1 MSRGTGEEV
10 CPSVQHD
17 GYRLVEEHAGGNQGN
32 DLVAT
37 NGNLDDSV
45 CARGHGD
52 EGRLKKKATGA
63 SGQLLTRDS
72 KNEERE
78 LVFLMAHALQNVA
91 GLESVG
97 AELSR
102 RALELGVF
110 PNRTDYL
117 GREQHYTDYEDVANR
132 YDYLPRTALIDAL
145 RLLRRERSTLSRE
158 RRQGQQLEGL
168 GIEEQDVDGSVPT
181 SLLDRRILGEYNSL
195 YQRELEKRPSPWL
208 GSMPS
213 MHHGMG
219 GENVTVYSE
228 LRRMGLLKEA
238 RDGVGL
244 GIRNRHRWDHQ
255 FTVRGHS
262 MAAYCVV
269 YDRTGDLIITGSDD
283 RLVKIWSSRTGLLLR
298 SCRGHLQE
306 VSDLTVSH
314 DNKVLASA
322 SVDGSIRLWN
332 IDRSRNGGRDDEFG
346 NLLGAL
352 DGHTSLVSS
361 LNFSPVRDH
370 ELLSSS
376 FDGTC
381 RVWDIRD
388 GSFVSMEWN
397 WRARHGAGQGP
408 NMNLRRRDDHDEN
421 DDGVRPRRRQRDAH
435 VDVVSD
441 AEPEQEE
448 QDDRK
453 VSIALFSS
461 DGRHIIAGIANSN
474 MCVWQW
480 HPAGDDEGPMVTRV
494 ELLHGTH
501 QSDVYLLQQSHAGSW
516 MASASRDG
524 VVCVWKPGK
533 GGHHRRLVPIDT
545 WKFVCSFSAP
555 LEEDDARSRRRKG
568 PPPRV
573 DQIVWNADDTM
584 ILASVQNFR
593 ILVYSVHDGKVM
605 GELAGVHEE
614 PVHVVLAHPYDPRIV
629 ITASYSGEV
638 VVWDILEGS
647 PLKIFYSTDTR
658 PDGRKW
664 PDPIAYVDGFMS
676 PDGHYAAL
684 ADAAGQLHVIGIG
697 ERDAWI
703 SRAPYDQFFST
714 DYEDLIV
721 DSEGVVRSAA
731 TNEPADA
738 RQATDVLCDA
748 TATPY
753 PHGFQVAYRE
763 GNLLSSSW
771 RDVAWIQPGQQPG
784 YVMAAP
790 TLTAAQWRVYAS
802 GGSENA
808 AQQALTRAQ
817 LRLQEHERQI
827 DMPGDAPRNNA
838 ANNNNNNNARRALRR
853 DRLWETISDDDLSD
867 DFGNDDAYDSRRQAS
882 RPSRQSERLAALH
895 DDNADEF
902 EIDIEEVSEEEQRA
916 RQQVERER
924 RLRRRELARTR
935 GRQALRQS
943 NRSRQTNRTIPE
955 DEFLSDPESSDD
967 EVSVVSEEEMAF
979 EEAGPSR
986 PSRRG
991 RRRKRDGSAEHVVA
1005 SQHREM
1011 RHIAWLM
1018 SHTKLEGLYVPQ
1030 KGDDVVYIRKGHEA
1044 ALEQYNDGCPPP
1056 WESLRRG
1063 SSLRAAEPCVV
1074 KDIKYFIAQDNTE
1087 GTAATLTLELSDPGC
1102 ALQGTSFDVNL
1113 YSPLSGLAD
1122 YVVLKSLFDASVRYQ
1137 WTHECECKTMFWN
1150 DEHEEWF
1157 TGKILEDKL
1166 TDFHVLENP
1175 YEHAEQLWERFGVQW
1190 IGSDGNNDEFSY
1202 HCPWELR
1209 RVTTTA
1215 RSYDREVID
1224 NQIKERMKS
1233 AIVEAA
1239 KNDNW
1244 DVFQIAPL
1252 MSDAY
1257 HSHRGSVEFYNT
1269 VVALPIGL
1277 VDISSRVE
1285 NNYYRRSA
1293 ALERDICLL
1302 AENAKEFNGT
1312 ENSVYHD
1319 AKKLERFLLDVLEG
1333 SADAA
1338 DAEVYSGRAISESE
1352 DDDVRR
1358 PQRRQRTRATRQ
1370 TRSTR
1375 RAPTRSQRRTRR
1387 RSPTPEST
1395 DRDEEPELSSE
1406 DGSSSSS
1413 SSSSSDEDSDREPE
1427 QQEQEG
1433 NPGRR
1438 QPRSTT
1444 IRLRARRNTSS

>member
-10 CPSVQHD
+10 CPSVQHVGD
-17 GYRLVEEHAGGNQGN
+17 RLMEECAGGNEGN

-37 NGNLDDSV
+37 IENLDDSV
-45 CARGHGD
+45 CAREDGD
-52 EGRLKKKATGA
+52 EGRLKKKLTGA
-63 SGQLLTRDS
+63 SCQLVARDS
-72 KNEERE
+72 NTEERE

-91 GLESVG
+91 GLEGVG

-110 PNRTDYL
+110 PNRMDYL
-117 GREQHYTDYEDVANR
+117 GHEHAYTDYEDVANR

-145 RLLRRERSTLSRE
+145 RLLRRERFTRK
-158 RRQGQQLEGL
+158 RRGEEQLGRL
-168 GIEEQDVDGSVPT
+168 EEQDEDACVPA

-195 YQRELEKRPSPWL
+195 YQQELKKRPSPWL

-228 LRRMGLLKEA
+228 LRRVGLLKEV

-397 WRARHGAGQGP
+397 WRARSTAGQGP
-408 NMNLRRRDDHDEN
+408 NMNLRRRDDHDDH
-421 DDGVRPRRRQRDAH
+421 DDGVRLRRRQRDVH

-441 AEPEQEE
+441 GEPEQEE

-453 VSIALFSS
+453 VSIALFSC

-474 MCVWQW
+474 ICVWQW
-480 HPAGDDEGPMVTRV
+480 HPAGDNEGPMVTRV
-494 ELLHGTH
+494 ELLHGAH

-524 VVCVWKPGK
+524 MVCVWKPGK

-555 LEEDDARSRRRKG
+555 IEEDDARSRRRKG

-584 ILASVQNFR
+584 VLTSVQNFR
-593 ILVYSVHDGKVM
+593 VLVYSVHDGKVM

-614 PVHVVLAHPYDPRIV
+614 PVHVVLAHPYDPRIAV
-629 ITASYSGEV
+629 TASYSGEV
-638 VVWDILEGS
+638 VVWDILDGS

-684 ADAAGQLHVIGIG
+684 TDAAGQLHVIGIG
-697 ERDAWI
+697 ERDDWI
-703 SRAPYDQFFST
+703 DRAPYDQFLST

-731 TNEPADA
+731 TNDPADA
-738 RQATDVLCDA
+738 RQASDVLCDA

-763 GNLLSSSW
+763 GNLLSSPW

-827 DMPGDAPRNNA
+827 DMPGDAPRNNV
-838 ANNNNNNNARRALRR
+838 ANNNNNNAMRRALQR

-867 DFGNDDAYDSRRQAS
+867 ELGNDGEYGGRRQPR
-882 RPSRQSERLAALH
+882 RPSRQSERLAALG
-895 DDNADEF
+895 DDNADEVV
-902 EIDIEEVSEEEQRA
+902 DIEEVSEEQQRA

-943 NRSRQTNRTIPE
+943 NRSRRNNTTIPE
-955 DEFLSDPESSDD
+955 DEFLSEPESSDD
-967 EVSVVSEEEMAF
+967 DVSVVSEGEETAI

-986 PSRRG
+986 TSRRG
-991 RRRKRDGSAEHVVA
+991 RRRKRDESVEHVPA

-1018 SHTKLEGLYVPQ
+1018 SHTKLEGLYIPQ
-1030 KGDDVVYIRKGHEA
+1030 KGDEVVYIRKGHEA
-1044 ALEQYNDGCPPP
+1044 ALEQYNDGLPPP
-1056 WESLRRG
+1056 WESLRMG
-1063 SSLRAAEPCVV
+1063 SGIRPAEPCVV
-1074 KDIKYFIAQDNTE
+1074 KKITYFIAQDNTE
-1087 GTAATLTLELSDPGC
+1087 GTAATLTLELSDPDC
-1102 ALQGTSFDVNL
+1102 PLQGNSFDVNL

-1150 DEHEEWF
+1150 DEHEDWF

-1166 TDFHVLENP
+1166 TDFHVLDHP
-1175 YEHAEQLWERFGVQW
+1175 YENAEQLWERFGVQW
-1190 IGSDGNNDEFSY
+1190 IGNDGNNDEFSY

-1209 RVTTTA
+1209 RVTTTP
-1215 RSYDREVID
+1215 RSSYDRETIE
-1224 NQIKERMKS
+1224 NRIKERMKS

-1244 DVFQIAPL
+1244 DVFQIAPF

-1257 HSHRGSVEFYNT
+1257 HSRRGSVEFYNT

-1285 NNYYRRSA
+1285 NNYYRRPA

-1302 AENAKEFNGT
+1302 AENAKEFNGA

-1319 AKKLERFLLDVLEG
+1319 AKKLERFLLAVLDG

-1352 DDDVRR
+1352 DEVVRR
-1358 PQRRQRTRATRQ
+1358 PQSRQRTRATRQ

-1375 RAPTRSQRRTRR
+1375 RAPTRPQRRTRQ
-1387 RSPTPEST
+1387 RSLTPEST
-1395 DRDEEPELSSE
+1395 DKDEEPDLSS
-1406 DGSSSSS
+1406 DDDSSS
-1413 SSSSSDEDSDREPE
+1413 SSSSSDDQDSDMEPE
-1427 QQEQEG
+1427 QQEPRE

-1444 IRLRARRNTSS
+1444 IRLRTRRNAS